1 MDKKEI
7 RKGGSF
13 FIDHVPAAEV
23 FTPEDF
29 GEEHEMIGK
38 TTDRFVKNAVAPHIE
53 VIEHKDFDLVR
64 RLMREAGELGLL
76 GTDIDDR
83 YGGSDLGI
91 IASQL
96 IIERSAAAASFG
108 VTLNVHTGIGSM
120 PLVFFG
126 NSAQK
131 EKYLPALASGEKIGC
146 YALTEPGS
154 GTDALSIQTTATL
167 SPDGKCYRLDGA
179 KQFITNA
186 GFADIIFTYAKVDG
200 DKFTAFIVERDF
212 DGVSMGTEE
221 RKMGIRGTST
231 CSIFLDSALVP
242 VENVLFEIGRGHIV
256 AFNILNLGR
265 FKVAAGCL
273 GMAKQA
279 IESSVG
285 YSKERHQ
292 FGRPVCQFG
301 LMKQKIAEMAARTYM
316 AESMIYRTCGLIDTI
331 LATVDRSAENAGQA
345 NASSIG
351 EYAVEC
357 SINKVYCS
365 EMLAYVADEAVQMYG
380 GYGYTEEY
388 PVERIYRDCK
398 IFRIYEGTNEIN
410 RIITAGRLMRKA
422 LKNEIPI
429 ISVAEKLKGELSG
442 VVPLIPGSD
451 DSPLGYQI
459 SMLERAKRL
468 LVFLCDSA
476 VKKYGPSVD
485 DEQDILGPLSNIAIE
500 VYAMDSGLLRAVK
513 ALDSGG
519 EHGTRTKID
528 MVQLY
533 INDAMLR
540 ITGYAQQI
548 LSAIETGDPLHSQ
561 LDILR
566 RLSQFTPVNS
576 ARLRNNIADE
586 IIKAG
591 RFSC

>member
-64 RLMREAGELGLL
+64 RLMREAGELGLM

-131 EKYLPALASGEKIGC
+131 GKYLPALASGEKIGC

-167 SPDGKCYRLDGA
+167 SPDGKYYRLDGA

-331 LATVDRSAENAGQA
+331 LATVDRSVENAGQA

-576 ARLRNNIADE
+576 AQLRNNIADE
-586 IIKAG
+586 IIKTG
-591 RFSC
+591 RFTC